1 MQETARLQTVIE
13 FLTGLNETGLPADR
27 FMQGQWRLRRY
38 AGSKDRAAVA
48 ERFFTILR
56 QRAHLSW
63 RMGVAPMGPEAPRA
77 LTIGALLAEGKNL
90 DEVEALFSGSGYGP
104 SALTDAERAVIATT
118 PADMPAWMAGEYPE
132 WLEGDLEQT
141 LGGDLPVAMA
151 AMQDRAGIDLR
162 VNSLKAT
169 RDQVQALLAEEGYP
183 ALPTPYSPH
192 GLRLPGGGAT
202 TRLSALKAFQDGW
215 FEFQDE
221 AAQLASMLCAARPGI
236 RLLDLAAGAGGK
248 SLALAAIMANEGQ
261 IVAYD
266 IIPDRLNRLAARATR
281 AGVTNIHT
289 AEEEVTGRFDVVLVD
304 APCSGTGTWRRQ
316 PELRWRLTP
325 ERLVELKTVQ
335 SALLDRAAGLTAAGG
350 RLVYATCSL
359 LPGENDDQVADFLAR
374 HEGWSVRRADQ
385 VWAELAQTAPAG
397 LPPGMLEFFHAAPH
411 TTGTDGFFTAIL
423 QAPA

>member
-1 MQETARLQTVIE
+1 MKNAARIQTVIE
-13 FLTGLNETGLPADR
+13 LLSAFADTGLPADR
-27 FMQGQWRLRRY
+27 FLQGAWRMRRY
-38 AGSKDRAAVA
+38 AGSKDRAAIA
-48 ERFFTILR
+48 ELFFSVLR
-56 QRAHLSW
+56 CRAHLAW
-63 RMGVAPMGPEAPRA
+63 RIGTDAPRM
-77 LTIGALLAEGKNL
+77 LTIAALGAEGKTL
-90 DEVEALFSGSGYGP
+90 SDIEEVFDGSGYGP
-104 SALTDAERAVIATT
+104 SALTDEERAAIDRVVE
-118 PADMPAWMAGEYPE
+118 PMPAWVAGEYPE
-132 WLEGDLEQT
+132 WLESGLEQT
-141 LGGDLPVAMA
+141 LGADLSAAMA

-183 ALPTPYSPH
+183 AVPTPYSPH

-221 AAQLASMLCAARPGI
+221 AAQIAAILCAAQAGMKV
-236 RLLDLAAGAGGK
+236 LDLAAGAGGK
-248 SLALAAIMANEGQ
+248 TLALAAIMANKGR
-261 IVAYD
+261 IVAHD
-266 IIPDRLNRLAARATR
+266 IIPDRLNRLSARAMR
-281 AGVTNIHT
+281 AGVENVQTV
-289 AEEEVTGRFDVVLVD
+289 EETVSGRFDVVLVD

-335 SALLDRAAGLTAAGG
+335 SALLDKAAGLTAAGG

-385 VWAELAQTAPAG
+385 VWAELAQTPPAG